1 MHRAVKVDGG
11 HCFVRVE
18 DISDYLWILITSGT
32 LVVDDDI
39 ITLGPVSILEEI
51 EGGVNGLVRG
61 PDDVD
66 SYIGSALQAFGDD
79 FVLLSVIVAAT
90 AGDQQG
96 FQGLGRCLRISRFRV
111 SCRNG

>member
-1 MHRAVKVDGG
+1 MN
-11 HCFVRVE
+11 
-18 DISDYLWILITSGT
+18 
-32 LVVDDDI
+32 DDI
-39 ITLGPVSILEEI
+39 ITFGPVSILEEI
-51 EGGVNGLVRG
+51 EGGINGLVRS

-66 SYIGSALQAFGDD
+66 TYIGAALQAFRDD

-96 FQGLGRCLRISRFRV
+96 FQGLGSCLRIGRFRV